1 MKSSEIRGFLVD
13 ELKDRIKN
21 LRKELFNL
29 KMKVKTGQ
37 LSDYRSYR
45 FIKKDLAKH
54 LTILVEKEKSIH
66 AK

>member
-54 LTILVEKEKSIH
+54 LTILVEKEKSIN